1 MLSVDAAL
9 QHVLAQCRPLAPTAC
24 AAADALGLVLAEDV
38 TSDVDSP
45 PHDKS
50 LVDGYALIASDLA
63 GGSAEL
69 HILEEVTAGRVP
81 SRTVT
86 RGSATRV
93 MTGAPIPNGADAV
106 VMIECSE
113 LLGGPGMG
121 RVRLIMEHVASGDN
135 IMRRAASMSRGQ
147 TVLRAGS
154 RLRAIEL
161 GVLAEVGRAEIR
173 VVERPTVAVLAT
185 GNELVRSIEQPAV
198 GQIRNSNG
206 PLLVSAAQAA
216 GAAAVDLGI
225 ARDDVRALRERIS
238 RGLES
243 DILVI
248 SGGVSA
254 GVLDLVPG
262 VLAELGVEQVFHKV
276 NLKPGKPLW
285 FGIVEKAA
293 SQNPPS
299 PSMGEGR
306 GEGEGSASNL
316 STESAVP
323 LTRLAPLATLSHEGR
338 GECAPAGLGPP
349 CSSLVFGLPGNPVS
363 SFVCFELF
371 VRPAIARLAGRRDGG
386 LERTIG
392 ELTIDFANRS
402 ERPTYHPARL
412 CTAEGKTFIEPLTW
426 QGSGDLRTL
435 VDANA
440 LAILEPGPRQYAA
453 GQEVKVLLLS

>member
-1 MLSVDAAL
+1 MLNVDQAL
-9 QHVLAQCRPLAPTAC
+9 QHVLAQCRTLAPVAG

-50 LVDGYALIASDLA
+50 LVDGYAVIASDLA
-63 GGSAEL
+63 SGSREFE
-69 HILEEVTAGRVP
+69 ILEEVTAGSVP

-86 RGSATRV
+86 HGSATRV
-93 MTGAPIPNGADAV
+93 MTGAPIPPGADAM
-106 VMIECSE
+106 VMIERSE
-113 LLGGPGMG
+113 MLAGPGSG
-121 RVRLIMEHVASGDN
+121 RVRLVIERIAAGDN

-147 TVLRAGS
+147 RVLPAGS
-154 RLRAIEL
+154 LLRPIEM
-161 GVLAEVGRAEIR
+161 GVLAEVGHSEVR
-173 VVERPTVAVLAT
+173 VVQRPTVAVLAT
-185 GNELVRSIEQPAV
+185 GNELVRSIELPAA

-206 PLLVSAAQAA
+206 PLLFAAAQAA

-225 ARDDVRALRERIS
+225 ARDEVASLRERIAL
-238 RGLES
+238 GLES

-285 FGIVEKAA
+285 FGV
-293 SQNPPS
+293 N
-299 PSMGEGR
+299 
-306 GEGEGSASNL
+306 
-316 STESAVP
+316 
-323 LTRLAPLATLSHEGR
+323 
-338 GECAPAGLGPP
+338 AGGK
-349 CSSLVFGLPGNPVS
+349 LVFGLPGNPVS

-371 VRPAIARLAGRRDGG
+371 VRPAIARLAGRDCGI
-386 LERTIG
+386 EQTSAA
-392 ELTIDFANRS
+392 LTIDFSSRS

-412 CTAEGKTFIEPLTW
+412 TTVDGQSRIEPLTW

-435 VDANA
+435 VEANA
-440 LAILEPGPRQYAA
+440 LAIFEPGCQCVA
-453 GQEVKVLLLS
+453 GQLVAALRL